1 MTARRTFVTTI
12 GAALAASTTRAPLG
26 AQSLTHLTVVTS
38 PSDSGGEVYYA
49 QDRGTFRKFGL
60 DVELI
65 SLGGGAAVAAAMSSG
80 TYDIGQGNIATIGTA
95 HEAGLPF
102 ELVAPAS
109 LYNYRAATT
118 ALVVAK
124 DSPIHTAGDLAGKS
138 IADLSVQDIGTVAV
152 SRWLTQNA
160 VDPATVRIVELPSSA
175 TEEALVRGTV
185 AAALLLEPF
194 LSKAFANGTIRL
206 LAHVYSAI
214 APNFMIAAYFA
225 RADWVRSHR
234 NAAHAFARALRETAR
249 WANTHHA
256 ESAQI
261 LAKYTKTQIAPN
273 QTRVTYAET
282 LDPKLIQPL
291 LDAAY
296 KGKMMKE
303 PLSASALLS
312 P

>member
-1 MTARRTFVTTI
+1 MLAAL
-12 GAALAASTTRAPLG
+12 GAALAARRPLS
-26 AQSLTHLTVVTS
+26 AQTLAHLTVVTS

-65 SLGGGAAVAAAMSSG
+65 SLTGGAAVAAAMSSG
-80 TYDIGQGNIATIGTA
+80 AYDVGQGNIATVGA
-95 HEAGLPF
+95 AREAGLPF
-102 ELVAPAS
+102 VLVAPAS

-118 ALVVAK
+118 AVVVAR
-124 DSPIHTAGDLAGKS
+124 DSPIHTAGDLAGKNV
-138 IADLSVQDIGTVAV
+138 ADVALQDIGTVALG
-152 SRWLTQNA
+152 RWLTQNG
-160 VDPATVRIVELPSSA
+160 VDPATVRIVELPQSA

-185 AAALLLEPF
+185 SAALLIEPF
-194 LSKAFANGTIRL
+194 LSKGFADGSIRL

-225 RADWVRSHR
+225 RADWVQSHR
-234 NAAHAFARALRETAR
+234 DAARAFAGALRETAR
-249 WANTHHA
+249 WANAHHA

-261 LAKYTKTQIAPN
+261 LTKYTKIALAPN
-273 QTRVTYAET
+273 QTRVMYAET
-282 LDPKLIQPL
+282 LDRKLIQPL

-296 KGKMMKE
+296 QGKLMKE
-303 PLSASALLS
+303 PLSAAALLS

>member
-1 MTARRTFVTTI
+1 VPSRRT
-12 GAALAASTTRAPLG
+12 ALAALG
-26 AQSLTHLTVVTS
+26 ATLAARRPLSARTLTHLTVVTS

-49 QDRGTFRKFGL
+49 QDRGTFRTFGL

-65 SLGGGAAVAAAMSSG
+65 SLAGGAAVAAAMSSG
-80 TYDIGQGNIATIGTA
+80 TYDIGQGNLATIGTA
-95 HEAGLPF
+95 REAGLPF
-102 ELVAPAS
+102 VLVAPAS
-109 LYNYRAATT
+109 LYDYRAATT
-118 ALVVAK
+118 ALVVAQ

-138 IADLSVQDIGTVAV
+138 VADLSVQDIGTVALG
-152 SRWLTQNA
+152 RWLTQNG
-160 VDPATVRIVELPSSA
+160 VDPASVRIVELPSSA

-185 AAALLLEPF
+185 SAALLLEPF
-194 LSKAFANGTIRL
+194 LSKAFVNGTIRL

-234 NAAHAFARALRETAR
+234 DAARAFAGALRETAR

-273 QTRVTYAET
+273 QTRTMYADT

-303 PLSASALLS
+303 PLSAAALLT